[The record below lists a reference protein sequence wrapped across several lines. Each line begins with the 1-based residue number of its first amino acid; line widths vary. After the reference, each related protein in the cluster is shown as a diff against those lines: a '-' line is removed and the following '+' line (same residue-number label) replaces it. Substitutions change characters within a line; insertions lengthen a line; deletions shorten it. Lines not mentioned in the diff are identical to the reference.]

1 MQQVLKLIKFVKLNI
16 NFMRNISEFL
26 SKEVR
31 NNIDIFLIDSQVP
44 PNTLDR
50 DSKGGRIKL
59 EKIAHQILMNI

>member
-31 NNIDIFLIDSQVP
+31 SNIDIFLIDSQVP

-50 DSKGGRIKL
+50 DSEGGRIKL

>member
-1 MQQVLKLIKFVKLNI
+1 
-16 NFMRNISEFL
+16 MRNISEFL

-31 NNIDIFLIDSQVP
+31 SNIDIFLINSQVP

-50 DSKGGRIKL
+50 DSEGGRIKL

>member
-50 DSKGGRIKL
+50 DSEGGRIKL

>member
-1 MQQVLKLIKFVKLNI
+1 
-16 NFMRNISEFL
+16 MRNISEFL

-31 NNIDIFLIDSQVP
+31 SNTDIFLIDSQVP